1 MRPASDLPRSAGSR
15 RFSGR
20 AVLIVLGLVFFLVT
34 VFGRGVAGFVLDLWW
49 HRGLER
55 TDVFWGQLWAKLLL
69 FGVALLAFVLLAG
82 VNLWVADRVA
92 PKVFPA
98 NVHPVVQRFH
108 ELFGRRLRLVRYAT
122 AAILGVLVALPA
134 TQQWQDWL
142 LFRNSRSF
150 GVADAQFGADVGFY
164 VFQLPFLTF
173 ALDWL
178 FAAMVL
184 VLLFTV
190 AAHLLNGA
198 VLFAGVTPTIRQ
210 ASKVHV
216 AVLLAVMAILRAGD
230 YWLSRYELTNETRG
244 FVQGATYT
252 VVNAQLPALML
263 LTLIALLTALLFL
276 ASIRT
281 NSWRLP
287 LVASA
292 LWLVVSIIGG
302 VAYPALVQSLVVRPN
317 QAERELPY
325 IERNVA
331 ATRQAMGLDL
341 VETVPVEFSRLSADE
356 VEADLEPIEN
366 VRLLT
371 PGLMLSRF
379 AIDRGE
385 TAGLQIADLD
395 VDRYEID
402 GEREQVL
409 VAAREL
415 DLDGIPNQSWQGRH
429 LVSTRGCGLIMAPVS
444 RVTNSLRPDYRNV
457 DLDRP
462 ELYFSPELKGYAV
475 ARTDVV
481 EAQCGDGSAYAGTA
495 GIELSGP
502 VRRAVTALAF
512 LDYNLLASG
521 AVNSDS
527 QLLMIRDVRDRVE
540 KLAPFLDYDGDPYPV
555 EVDGGVQWVI
565 DGYSSTSR
573 YPYAQSI
580 GNVQLSSSTG
590 LSRSANYVRNAVKA
604 TVDAYTGE
612 VRFYVIDPEDPI
624 IDAWQGAFPD
634 LFTPIEEMPSELS
647 DNLRYPE
654 DLFRLQTELYSK
666 YQIAAEDF
674 FQRTG
679 AWSVA
684 QAPSIQPRGN
694 LTSTAVSNAAGT
706 EEFATETNTERFMPY
721 YSLFRN
727 PATGEF
733 EFVILRPFVP
743 FSTDDRR
750 TELQAYM
757 TASSDQGS
765 YGRLTSYVV
774 AQEPLPSGP
783 LRVATQAESE
793 QLISRE
799 ISFQD
804 NEESGTDVVFGDQQL
819 VPVGDGLLY
828 VRPFYVAIEGITEY
842 RFVIVSYENRATFA
856 STLSEAL
863 ADLFPGFDGEIAERV
878 ASADDGDVTEPVE
891 RPDTVD
897 GTDSGDA
904 GDPGDSGDEPGL
916 VVPDTPDERATT
928 AELLLQAEAL
938 FAEADQLLRDGDLG
952 AYQDTIAR
960 AEQFVQAAI
969 DSLQPND

>member
-20 AVLIVLGLVFFLVT
+20 AVLIVLGLLFFLVT

-317 QAERELPY
+317 QAERQLPY

-409 VAAREL
+409 VAA
-415 DLDGIPNQSWQGRH
+415 QA
-429 LVSTRGCGLIMAPVS
+429 LVGK
-444 RVTNSLRPDYRNV
+444 
-457 DLDRP
+457 
-462 ELYFSPELKGYAV
+462 E
-475 ARTDVV
+475 
-481 EAQCGDGSAYAGTA
+481 
-495 GIELSGP
+495 
-502 VRRAVTALAF
+502 
-512 LDYNLLASG
+512 
-521 AVNSDS
+521 
-527 QLLMIRDVRDRVE
+527 
-540 KLAPFLDYDGDPYPV
+540 
-555 EVDGGVQWVI
+555 I
-565 DGYSSTSR
+565 DT
-573 YPYAQSI
+573 
-580 GNVQLSSSTG
+580 
-590 LSRSANYVRNAVKA
+590 
-604 TVDAYTGE
+604 
-612 VRFYVIDPEDPI
+612 
-624 IDAWQGAFPD
+624 
-634 LFTPIEEMPSELS
+634 
-647 DNLRYPE
+647 
-654 DLFRLQTELYSK
+654 QTC
-666 YQIAAEDF
+666 
-674 FQRTG
+674 
-679 AWSVA
+679 
-684 QAPSIQPRGN
+684 
-694 LTSTAVSNAAGT
+694 
-706 EEFATETNTERFMPY
+706 
-721 YSLFRN
+721 
-727 PATGEF
+727 
-733 EFVILRPFVP
+733 
-743 FSTDDRR
+743 
-750 TELQAYM
+750 
-757 TASSDQGS
+757 
-765 YGRLTSYVV
+765 
-774 AQEPLPSGP
+774 
-783 LRVATQAESE
+783 
-793 QLISRE
+793 
-799 ISFQD
+799 
-804 NEESGTDVVFGDQQL
+804 
-819 VPVGDGLLY
+819 
-828 VRPFYVAIEGITEY
+828 
-842 RFVIVSYENRATFA
+842 
-856 STLSEAL
+856 
-863 ADLFPGFDGEIAERV
+863 
-878 ASADDGDVTEPVE
+878 
-891 RPDTVD
+891 
-897 GTDSGDA
+897 
-904 GDPGDSGDEPGL
+904 
-916 VVPDTPDERATT
+916 
-928 AELLLQAEAL
+928 
-938 FAEADQLLRDGDLG
+938 
-952 AYQDTIAR
+952 
-960 AEQFVQAAI
+960 
-969 DSLQPND
+969 

>member
-20 AVLIVLGLVFFLVT
+20 AVLIVLGLLFFLVT

-49 HRGLER
+49 HQGLGR
-55 TDVFWGQLWAKLLL
+55 TDVFWGQLTAKLLL
-69 FGVALLAFVLLAG
+69 FAVALAVFLLLAG
-82 VNLWVADRVA
+82 VNLWVADRTA

-122 AAILGVLVALPA
+122 AAVLGVLVALPA

-150 GVADAQFGADVGFY
+150 GVTDAQFGSDVGFY
-164 VFQLPFLTF
+164 VFRLPFLTF
-173 ALDWL
+173 ALDWV

-216 AVLLAVMAILRAGD
+216 AVLLAVLAVLRAGD
-230 YWLSRYELTNETRG
+230 YWLSRFELTNETRG

-276 ASIRT
+276 STIRT
-281 NSWRLP
+281 GKWRLP

-325 IERNVA
+325 IERNVE
-331 ATRQAMGLDL
+331 ATRQAMGLDM
-341 VETVPVEFSRLSADE
+341 VETVPVEFSRLTADE
-356 VEADLEPIEN
+356 VESDLEPIEN
-366 VRLLT
+366 VRLLS

-444 RVTNSLRPDYRNV
+444 RVTNSLRPDYRTV

-462 ELYFSPELKGYAV
+462 ELYFSPELTGYAV
-475 ARTDVV
+475 SRTDVV
-481 EAQCGDGSAYAGTA
+481 EAQCGDGAPYGGTA
-495 GIELSGP
+495 GVELSGP

-521 AVNSDS
+521 AVNGDS
-527 QLLMIRDVRDRVE
+527 QLLMVRDVRDRVE

-555 EVDGGVQWVI
+555 AVDGGVQWVI
-565 DGYSSTSR
+565 DGYTSTSR

-612 VRFYVIDPEDPI
+612 VRFYVVNPEDPI
-624 IDAWQGAFPD
+624 IDAWSGAFPD
-634 LFTPIEEMPSELS
+634 LFVPIDEMPADLR

-654 DLFRLQTELYSK
+654 DLFRVQTDLYSK
-666 YQIAAEDF
+666 YQIAPENF

-694 LTSTAVSNAAGT
+694 L
-706 EEFATETNTERFMPY
+706 
-721 YSLFRN
+721 
-727 PATGEF
+727 
-733 EFVILRPFVP
+733 
-743 FSTDDRR
+743 
-750 TELQAYM
+750 
-757 TASSDQGS
+757 
-765 YGRLTSYVV
+765 
-774 AQEPLPSGP
+774 
-783 LRVATQAESE
+783 
-793 QLISRE
+793 
-799 ISFQD
+799 
-804 NEESGTDVVFGDQQL
+804 
-819 VPVGDGLLY
+819 
-828 VRPFYVAIEGITEY
+828 
-842 RFVIVSYENRATFA
+842 
-856 STLSEAL
+856 
-863 ADLFPGFDGEIAERV
+863 
-878 ASADDGDVTEPVE
+878 
-891 RPDTVD
+891 
-897 GTDSGDA
+897 
-904 GDPGDSGDEPGL
+904 
-916 VVPDTPDERATT
+916 
-928 AELLLQAEAL
+928 
-938 FAEADQLLRDGDLG
+938 
-952 AYQDTIAR
+952 
-960 AEQFVQAAI
+960 
-969 DSLQPND
+969 

>member
-1 MRPASDLPRSAGSR
+1 MRPASDLPRRAGSR

-20 AVLIVLGLVFFLVT
+20 AVLIVLGLLFFLVT

-49 HRGLER
+49 HQGLGR
-55 TDVFWGQLWAKLLL
+55 TDVFWGQLSAKVLL
-69 FGVALLAFVLLAG
+69 FAVALAAFLLLAG
-82 VNLWVADRVA
+82 VNLWVADRTA

-122 AAILGVLVALPA
+122 AAVLGVLIALPA

-150 GVADAQFGADVGFY
+150 GVTDAQFGSDVGFY

-178 FAAMVL
+178 FAALVL
-184 VLLFTV
+184 ALLFTV

-216 AVLLAVMAILRAGD
+216 AVLLAVLAVLRAGD

-263 LTLIALLTALLFL
+263 LTSIALLTALLFL
-276 ASIRT
+276 STIRT
-281 NSWRLP
+281 GKWRLP

-292 LWLVVSIIGG
+292 LWLVVTIIGG

-325 IERNVA
+325 IERNVE
-331 ATRQAMGLDL
+331 ATRQAMGLDV
-341 VETVPVEFSRLSADE
+341 VETVPVEFSRLTADE
-356 VEADLEPIEN
+356 VESDLEPIEN
-366 VRLLT
+366 VRLLS

-462 ELYFSPELKGYAV
+462 ELYFSPELTGYAV
-475 ARTDVV
+475 TRTDVA
-481 EAQCGDGSAYAGTA
+481 EAQCGDGSPYSGTA
-495 GIELSGP
+495 GVELSGP

-527 QLLMIRDVRDRVE
+527 QLLLVRDVRDRVE
-540 KLAPFLDYDGDPYPV
+540 KLAPFLDFDGDPYPV
-555 EVDGGVQWVI
+555 AVDGGVQWVI
-565 DGYSSTSR
+565 DGYTSTSR

-580 GNVQLSSSTG
+580 GNVQLSASTG
-590 LSRSANYVRNAVKA
+590 LSRSANYVRNAAKA

-612 VRFYVIDPEDPI
+612 VRLYVVTPEDPI
-624 IDAWQGAFPD
+624 IDAWRGAFPD
-634 LFTPIEEMPSELS
+634 LFTPIEEMPADLR

-654 DLFRLQTELYSK
+654 DLFRVQTELYSK
-666 YQIAAEDF
+666 YQIAPEDF
-674 FQRTG
+674 FQRSG

-694 LTSTAVSNAAGT
+694 LSATAVSNAAGT
-706 EEFATETNTERFMPY
+706 EEFATETNTERFVPY

-757 TASSDQGS
+757 TASSDADT

-804 NEESGTDVVFGDQQL
+804 NEESGTDVVFGDMQI
-819 VPVGDGLLY
+819 VPTAEGLIY

-863 ADLFPGFDGEIAERV
+863 TDLFPGFDAEISERV
-878 ASADDGDVTEPVE
+878 ASAEDGDAPVPDE
-891 RPDTVD
+891 RPDT
-897 GTDSGDA
+897 GETGDA
-904 GDPGDSGDEPGL
+904 GDAGDSGDEPGL

-952 AYQDTIAR
+952 AYQATIRR
-960 AEQFVQAAI
+960 AEAFVQAAI
-969 DSLQPND
+969 DSLQAEG